1 MSDLEGRVAVVT
13 GGSRGIGAAVVRRLA
28 ADGAD
33 VVLTY
38 RDAAD
43 RATAVVDE
51 VERLGRRGLAVQ
63 ADVRD
68 PAAVEAAMEAAA
80 ARFGCID
87 LLVNNAGVFPV
98 ATIEELTLEDYQEA
112 TEIHVRGV
120 FAGVRAALVHMPDGG
135 RIVTIG
141 SSLAERVPDAGLSLY
156 SLTKAAL
163 VGFTKGLA
171 RDLGPRGI
179 CATVV
184 HPGSIDTEMNP
195 ADGPHADGERALTAL
210 GRYGRPD
217 EIAAM
222 VAHLCGPG
230 GGYVTGVALT
240 VDGGATA

>member
-1 MSDLEGRVAVVT
+1 MSELDGRVAVVT

-33 VVLTY
+33 VALTY
-38 RDAAD
+38 RDAAGHAND
-43 RATAVVDE
+43 VVAD
-51 VERLGRRGLAVQ
+51 VERVGRRGLAVQ
-63 ADVRD
+63 ADLRD
-68 PAAVEAAMEAAA
+68 PAAIETAMDAAA
-80 ARFGCID
+80 AHFGRID

-98 ATIEELTLEDYQEA
+98 GSIEELTLEDYEEA
-112 TEIHVRGV
+112 TQIHVRAV
-120 FAGVRAALVHMPDGG
+120 FLGVRAALAHMPDGG

-141 SSLAERVPDAGLSLY
+141 SSLAERVPAAGLSLY
-156 SLTKAAL
+156 SLTKASL

-195 ADGPHADGERALTAL
+195 ADGSHADGERALTAL

-222 VAHLCGPG
+222 VAHLCGPDG
-230 GGYVTGVALT
+230 AYITGVTLT
-240 VDGGATA
+240 IDGGATA